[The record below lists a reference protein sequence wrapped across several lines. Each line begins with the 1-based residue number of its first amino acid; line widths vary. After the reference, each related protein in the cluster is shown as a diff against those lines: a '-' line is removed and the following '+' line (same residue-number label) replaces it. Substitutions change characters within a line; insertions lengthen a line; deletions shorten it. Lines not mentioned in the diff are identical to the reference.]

1 MRMIENRMLR
11 RMSGS
16 KREEVANR
24 RRKKFKQGRAFVIC
38 TFHQIKYYSGD
49 HVKNVEIG
57 WACSV
62 HVNVKVNSLVCN

>member
-38 TFHQIKYYSGD
+38 TFHQINYYSGD

-57 WACSV
+57 
-62 HVNVKVNSLVCN
+62 